1 MPKSTAENYRLEE
14 CTQKIIDLQKEL
26 SEAMLD
32 LVNVKCDIT
41 RAIHRL
47 GNYDYEDLLV
57 KRYIFCKSWDVI
69 SDEMHYSPQHIYR
82 LHGEAL
88 KDFYPEIIDRTTFDA
103 AESERLRRCRLLG
116 KKEGQ
121 SKEKA
126 QKTVPQ
132 NFSFRKCLKTFGDPF
147 KQAEYI
153 YSLIESEV

>member
-1 MPKSTAENYRLEE
+1 MRLNN
-14 CTQKIIDLQKEL
+14 TFFGYKIVDGRAVIHEKDAGKVRLLYKGYLSGLSYIDAAK
-26 SEAMLD
+26 AVGLD
-32 LVNVKCDIT
+32 LHASSVKMLM
-41 RAIHRL
+41 RNA
-47 GNYDYEDLLV
+47 
-57 KRYIFCKSWDVI
+57 RYTGD
-69 SDEMHYSPQHIYR
+69 
-82 LHGEAL
+82 
-88 KDFYPEIIDRTTFDA
+88 DFYPEIIDRTTFDA

-121 SKEKA
+121 RKEKA

>member
-1 MPKSTAENYRLEE
+1 MRLNN
-14 CTQKIIDLQKEL
+14 TFFGYKIVDGRAVIHEKDAGKVRLLYKGYLSGLSYIDAAKAVGLEL
-26 SEAMLD
+26 HASSVKMLMR
-32 LVNVKCDIT
+32 N
-41 RAIHRL
+41 A
-47 GNYDYEDLLV
+47 
-57 KRYIFCKSWDVI
+57 RYTGD
-69 SDEMHYSPQHIYR
+69 
-82 LHGEAL
+82 
-88 KDFYPEIIDRTTFDA
+88 DFYPEIIDRTTFDT

-153 YSLIESEV
+153 YSLIERKV

>member
-1 MPKSTAENYRLEE
+1 MRLNN
-14 CTQKIIDLQKEL
+14 TLFGYKIVDGRAVIHEKDAGKVRLLYKGYLSGLSYIDAAK
-26 SEAMLD
+26 AVGLD
-32 LVNVKCDIT
+32 LHASSVKMLM
-41 RAIHRL
+41 RNA
-47 GNYDYEDLLV
+47 
-57 KRYIFCKSWDVI
+57 RYTGD
-69 SDEMHYSPQHIYR
+69 
-82 LHGEAL
+82 
-88 KDFYPEIIDRTTFDA
+88 DFYPEIIDRTTFDA

-153 YSLIESEV
+153 YSLIERKV

>member
-1 MPKSTAENYRLEE
+1 MRQNNTFLGYRIEDGRAVVHEKDAVKVRLLYKGYLSGLSYIDAAKAVGLELNASSV
-14 CTQKIIDLQKEL
+14 K
-26 SEAMLD
+26 MLMR
-32 LVNVKCDIT
+32 NV
-41 RAIHRL
+41 
-47 GNYDYEDLLV
+47 
-57 KRYIFCKSWDVI
+57 RYAGD
-69 SDEMHYSPQHIYR
+69 
-82 LHGEAL
+82 
-88 KDFYPEIIDRTTFDA
+88 DFYPQIIDRTTFDA

>member
-1 MPKSTAENYRLEE
+1 MRQNNTFLGYRIVDGRAVVHEKDAAKVRLLYQGYLSGLSYIDAAKSVGLELNASSV
-14 CTQKIIDLQKEL
+14 K
-26 SEAMLD
+26 MLMK
-32 LVNVKCDIT
+32 NV
-41 RAIHRL
+41 
-47 GNYDYEDLLV
+47 
-57 KRYIFCKSWDVI
+57 RYAGD
-69 SDEMHYSPQHIYR
+69 
-82 LHGEAL
+82 
-88 KDFYPEIIDRTTFDA
+88 DFYPQIIDRTTFDA

>member
-1 MPKSTAENYRLEE
+1 MRQNNTFFGYRIVDGRAVVHEKDAVKVRLLYKGYLSGLSYIDAAKSVGLELNASSV
-14 CTQKIIDLQKEL
+14 K
-26 SEAMLD
+26 MLMR
-32 LVNVKCDIT
+32 N
-41 RAIHRL
+41 A
-47 GNYDYEDLLV
+47 
-57 KRYIFCKSWDVI
+57 RYAGD
-69 SDEMHYSPQHIYR
+69 
-82 LHGEAL
+82 
-88 KDFYPEIIDRTTFDA
+88 DFYPGIVDRTTFDA
-103 AESERLRRCRLLG
+103 AESERLRRCSILG

>member
-1 MPKSTAENYRLEE
+1 MRLNN
-14 CTQKIIDLQKEL
+14 TFFGYKIVDGRAVIHEKDAGKVRLLYKGYLSGLSYIDAAK
-26 SEAMLD
+26 AVGLD
-32 LVNVKCDIT
+32 LHASSVKMLMKN
-41 RAIHRL
+41 A
-47 GNYDYEDLLV
+47 
-57 KRYIFCKSWDVI
+57 RYAGD
-69 SDEMHYSPQHIYR
+69 
-82 LHGEAL
+82 
-88 KDFYPEIIDRTTFDA
+88 DFYPGIVDRTTFDA

>member
-1 MPKSTAENYRLEE
+1 MRLNN
-14 CTQKIIDLQKEL
+14 TFFGYKIVDGRAVIHEKDAGKVRLLYKGYLSGLSYIDAAK
-26 SEAMLD
+26 AVGLD
-32 LVNVKCDIT
+32 LHASSVKMLM
-41 RAIHRL
+41 RNA
-47 GNYDYEDLLV
+47 
-57 KRYIFCKSWDVI
+57 RYTGD
-69 SDEMHYSPQHIYR
+69 
-82 LHGEAL
+82 
-88 KDFYPEIIDRTTFDA
+88 DFYPEIIDRTTFDA

>member
-1 MPKSTAENYRLEE
+1 MRQNNTFLGYRIEDGRAVVHEKDAAKVRLLYKGYLSGLSYIDAAKSVGLELNASSV
-14 CTQKIIDLQKEL
+14 K
-26 SEAMLD
+26 MLMR
-32 LVNVKCDIT
+32 NV
-41 RAIHRL
+41 
-47 GNYDYEDLLV
+47 
-57 KRYIFCKSWDVI
+57 RYAGD
-69 SDEMHYSPQHIYR
+69 
-82 LHGEAL
+82 
-88 KDFYPEIIDRTTFDA
+88 DFYPQIIDRTTFDA

>member
-1 MPKSTAENYRLEE
+1 MRLNN
-14 CTQKIIDLQKEL
+14 TFFGYKIVDGRAVIHEKDAGKVRLLYKGYLSGLSYIDAAK
-26 SEAMLD
+26 AVGLD
-32 LVNVKCDIT
+32 LHASSVKMLM
-41 RAIHRL
+41 RNA
-47 GNYDYEDLLV
+47 
-57 KRYIFCKSWDVI
+57 RYTGD
-69 SDEMHYSPQHIYR
+69 
-82 LHGEAL
+82 
-88 KDFYPEIIDRTTFDA
+88 DFYPEIIDRTTFDA

-153 YSLIESEV
+153 YSLIERKV

>member
-1 MPKSTAENYRLEE
+1 MRLNN
-14 CTQKIIDLQKEL
+14 TFFGYKIVDGRALTHEKDAGKVRLLYKGYLSGLSYIDAAK
-26 SEAMLD
+26 AVGLD
-32 LVNVKCDIT
+32 LHASSVKMLM
-41 RAIHRL
+41 RNA
-47 GNYDYEDLLV
+47 
-57 KRYIFCKSWDVI
+57 RYTGD
-69 SDEMHYSPQHIYR
+69 
-82 LHGEAL
+82 
-88 KDFYPEIIDRTTFDA
+88 DFYPEIIDRTTFDA

-153 YSLIESEV
+153 YSLIERKV